1 MPTSEVRIPR
11 QWDVMV
17 GDVVVLPFP
26 YADRL
31 AEKRRPAVV
40 VSLPSLAQKHG
51 IVWVVMVTSAE
62 NAGWPGD
69 VGISDLDE
77 AGLTSPSVVRPA
89 KIATVDLTR
98 VLRVIGRLPAADTAA
113 LTAELRSIT
122 GL

>member
-1 MPTSEVRIPR
+1 
-11 QWDVMV
+11 MV

-62 NAGWPGD
+62 NAGWPATSASP
-69 VGISDLDE
+69 ISMKP
-77 AGLTSPSVVRPA
+77 G
-89 KIATVDLTR
+89 
-98 VLRVIGRLPAADTAA
+98 
-113 LTAELRSIT
+113 
-122 GL
+122 